1 MSNIVKLNKVDSAR
15 TKVKIKISPSDF
27 TAESNSNAK
36 QDLLN
41 AALEKKYEDGL
52 KTGYENA
59 ARDLHNNY
67 VKKIKEAEEEFR
79 YLLEKIDNKMIDY
92 EKQFE
97 QLVVNLSLEVSKK
110 IVRREIRLDSPI
122 ETVLREAMRKILGAN
137 NVKIKIHPDDLKKIS
152 NYSDKSFLKD
162 ESFDKI
168 KFEEDERIEQGG
180 CVIETEIGNVD
191 SRISTQLN
199 ELKRQFELTL
209 GEDEE

>member
-15 TKVKIKISPSDF
+15 TKVKIKISPTDF
-27 TAESNSNAK
+27 ASECNINAK

-41 AALEKKYEDGL
+41 AALEKKYEEGL

-59 ARDLHNNY
+59 VRDLHNNY

-79 YLLEKIDNKMIDY
+79 YLLEQIDNRMIDY

-97 QLVVNLSLEVSKK
+97 NLIVNLSLEVSKK
-110 IVRREIRLDSPI
+110 IVRREIQLDSPI

-152 NYSDKSFLKD
+152 ADGDKSFLKD
-162 ESFDKI
+162 ESFDRI